1 MLTSDSDS
9 VGRWSGR
16 STIEWYLYHFQP
28 FEVLSA
34 SINIL
39 KAFLYSLLKY
49 HISKLQNFNSRH
61 IKFALSNRIVLYLC
75 T

>member
-49 HISKLQNFNSRH
+49 HISKLQF
-61 IKFALSNRIVLYLC
+61 
-75 T
+75 